1 MGVMTPTVD
10 EAHCSVVK
18 PKERQFQ
25 VVPVPGVFTRGRW
38 KCCDT
43 RDSQQAN
50 PDILEFPK
58 HGDNNIHE
66 PNTTIVTSVAV
77 TAENP
82 TDSNTLATTVS
93 APNVL
98 DQTGSHDDGFVS
110 SVSTTILPTTLAD
123 DSLSTPDSNI
133 PRQASSATVNI
144 PVTTNNKTLSF
155 DDHPIPQVGLH
166 AIDSKIEQA
175 MDLVKSHLTFA
186 VREEVEELRKTIT
199 KLEAKVTL
207 LETQNAVLKKFAPP
221 DVVSNLASLVQDQQI
236 PPMHPKL
243 SHSDLEV
250 STRTH
255 SPSPAGDEVKITQ

>member
-1 MGVMTPTVD
+1 M
-10 EAHCSVVK
+10 
-18 PKERQFQ
+18 
-25 VVPVPGVFTRGRW
+25 VPVPGVFTRGRW

-123 DSLSTPDSNI
+123 DSLSTPDSVSSRLI
-133 PRQASSATVNI
+133 FRQDI
-144 PVTTNNKTLSF
+144 
-155 DDHPIPQVGLH
+155 
-166 AIDSKIEQA
+166 SKLIA
-175 MDLVKSHLTFA
+175 FRIYRDK
-186 VREEVEELRKTIT
+186 R
-199 KLEAKVTL
+199 
-207 LETQNAVLKKFAPP
+207 VL
-221 DVVSNLASLVQDQQI
+221 QQ
-236 PPMHPKL
+236 
-243 SHSDLEV
+243 
-250 STRTH
+250 
-255 SPSPAGDEVKITQ
+255 